1 MAWPA
6 DAAREAKGAGSR
18 DRRRCGWRAK
28 RGKHYAAVDFDVLA
42 NVAACLAATSGS
54 IRT

>member
-1 MAWPA
+1 M
-6 DAAREAKGAGSR
+6 RR
-18 DRRRCGWRAK
+18 VRRRVLAVGIGVAAAGGPSAASTMR
-28 RGKHYAAVDFDVLA
+28 AVDFDVLA